1 MDYISIISPLN
12 IHTMSKHDY
21 AVKYADNMAYSNDV
35 AVRNTAQ
42 LETFLSSLDLYDN
55 VHSEMY
61 ESSVS
66 DTLQKYRLSWHR
78 EDLDVNKRTLR
89 NLRVQINTLRT
100 KEDLAYQRLCVVD
113 AEIDKVSVF
122 PFTNTGPHAHDFK
135 NSYYN
140 LKAEQAALNIEAF
153 NLGPAAQLENVY
165 GELILEQ
172 CIKRPGL
179 DKPWYIA
186 SFFHLKNIQRD

>member
-1 MDYISIISPLN
+1 
-12 IHTMSKHDY
+12 
-21 AVKYADNMAYSNDV
+21 MAYVDGI
-35 AVRNTAQ
+35 AVRNTAE
-42 LETFLSSLDLYDN
+42 LETFLSSLDSYDD

-78 EDLDVNKRTLR
+78 EDLDVIKCTLR
-89 NLRVQINTLRT
+89 NLRVQINILRT
-100 KEDLAYQRLCVVD
+100 KEDLAYQRLSVVD
-113 AEIDKVSVF
+113 AEIDKLSVF
-122 PFTNTGPHAHDFK
+122 PFTNTGPHAKASK
-135 NSYYN
+135 NNYYN
-140 LKAEQAALNIEAF
+140 LKAEQAALDIEAF
-153 NLGPAAQLENVY
+153 NFGPAAQLENVY

-179 DKPWYIA
+179 DKPWNIP